1 MPLFPVPSAKCAQFV
16 YGDFAVAIGVRLLKV
31 FQLSLISGLK
41 FGPTDRTIPIDIQS
55 TQFVRHS
62 WMPMISF
69 VVILYRLVL
78 NGCRGPCLGPADFVR
93 NGFSAPFSAYLRKLR
108 VGDL

>member
-1 MPLFPVPSAKCAQFV
+1 MPLFSALGAKCAQFV
-16 YGDFAVAIGVRLLKV
+16 CCDFAVAIGVRLLKV
-31 FQLSLISGLK
+31 LQLSLIPGLK

-69 VVILYRLVL
+69 VVILHGLFLTR
-78 NGCRGPCLGPADFVR
+78 CRGPCLGPADFVR
-93 NGFSAPFSAYLRKLR
+93 NGFNSPFSAHLRRLR

>member
-1 MPLFPVPSAKCAQFV
+1 MPLFSALGAKCAQFV
-16 YGDFAVAIGVRLLKV
+16 YGEFAVAIGVRLLKV
-31 FQLSLISGLK
+31 FQLSLMPGLK
-41 FGPTDRTIPIDIQS
+41 FRPTDRTIPIDIQS

-69 VVILYRLVL
+69 VVILYWLVL
-78 NGCRGPCLGPADFVR
+78 NGCRGPCLGRADFVR
-93 NGFSAPFSAYLRKLR
+93 TGSNAPFSAYLRRLR